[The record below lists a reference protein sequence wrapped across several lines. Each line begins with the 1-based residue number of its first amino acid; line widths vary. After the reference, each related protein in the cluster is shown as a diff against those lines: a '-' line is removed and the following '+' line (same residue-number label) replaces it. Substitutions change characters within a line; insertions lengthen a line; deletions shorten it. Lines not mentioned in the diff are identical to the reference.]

1 MKVLVVL
8 ACVAIVVARPEP
20 PVGGYSH
27 HHHGGH
33 GGHSGY
39 NYNAPVP
46 AHTQPFGHQA
56 QFSGVAQSAGG
67 SFSDTLSGAVTGS
80 FSGIANT
87 LSAGNAFTNANSFSN
102 ANAFTQSNANAFT
115 QSNANAFSNAGSFV
129 APQQQIVQKHIYVH
143 VPPPE
148 PQQSFQQQIV
158 APGLRQKHYKI
169 IFIKTPH
176 QQPSAAQLALQ
187 QSQTEEKTIVY
198 VLVKKPEA
206 VGDISLP
213 LPAVT
218 KPSKPEVYFIKYRT
232 NTEEV
237 QAPVG
242 LNVGSSATA
251 QADAGGLGFLSS
263 SGAAQS
269 SAVAQSAAVAQSSA
283 VAGAHSHSN
292 VPAQQYGTPAHHHGG
307 YH

>member
-8 ACVAIVVARPEP
+8 ACVAFVVARPEP
-20 PVGGYSH
+20 PVGGYHQH
-27 HHHGGH
+27 HQHHGGH
-33 GGHSGY
+33 GGHGGY
-39 NYNAPVP
+39 NYAQPVQNA
-46 AHTQPFGHQA
+46 AFGQTFQSSGA
-56 QFSGVAQSAGG
+56 AVSATGSGAFSDGLAVGGVNTGFSGSA
-67 SFSDTLSGAVTGS
+67 
-80 FSGIANT
+80 
-87 LSAGNAFTNANSFSN
+87 FSN
-102 ANAFTQSNANAFT
+102 ANA
-115 QSNANAFSNAGSFV
+115 NAFSQSNTAAFL

-148 PQQSFQQQIV
+148 PEQSFQQQVV

-176 QQPSAAQLALQ
+176 VQPSAAQLALQ

-206 VGDISLP
+206 LNDISLP
-213 LPAVT
+213 APSVS
-218 KPSKPEVYFIKYRT
+218 KPSKPEVYFIKYKT

-242 LNVGSSATA
+242 LGVSSASTA
-251 QADAGGLGFLSS
+251 QADAGLGLGLLSS
-263 SGAAQS
+263 SGGASAS
-269 SAVAQSAAVAQSSA
+269 SSGV
-283 VAGAHSHSN
+283 AHSGVSN
-292 VPAQQYGTPAHHHGG
+292 LPAQQYGAPGHHHGG

>member
-20 PVGGYSH
+20 PVGGYNH

-39 NYNAPVP
+39 NYAQPAPHNPAPV
-46 AHTQPFGHQA
+46 FGHQA
-56 QFSGVAQSAGG
+56 QFSGSAATASTGGAFFDTLSAGG
-67 SFSDTLSGAVTGS
+67 ATGS
-80 FSGIANT
+80 FSGGA
-87 LSAGNAFTNANSFSN
+87 
-102 ANAFTQSNANAFT
+102 
-115 QSNANAFSNAGSFV
+115 ANAFSNANSFSQV
-129 APQQQIVQKHIYVH
+129 NSASFAAPQQQIVQKHIYVH

-148 PQQSFQQQIV
+148 PEQSFQQQIV

-169 IFIKTPH
+169 IFIKTP
-176 QQPSAAQLALQ
+176 QVQPTAAQLALQ

-206 VGDISLP
+206 LGDISLP
-213 LPAVT
+213 APAVT
-218 KPSKPEVYFIKYRT
+218 KPSKPEVYFIKYKT

-242 LNVGSSATA
+242 LGVSSSGVA
-251 QADAGGLGFLSS
+251 QADATGGLGLLSS
-263 SGAAQS
+263 SG
-269 SAVAQSAAVAQSSA
+269 VAQATATGS
-283 VAGAHSHSN
+283 AHSHSN
-292 VPAQQYGTPAHHHGG
+292 VPAQSYGAPGHHHG

>member
-20 PVGGYSH
+20 PVGGYHQH
-27 HHHGGH
+27 HQHHGGH
-33 GGHSGY
+33 GGGHSGY
-39 NYNAPVP
+39 NYAQPAPHQP
-46 AHTQPFGHQA
+46 APAFGQLS
-56 QFSGVAQSAGG
+56 QFSGSAATASTGG
-67 SFSDTLSGAVTGS
+67 AFLD
-80 FSGIANT
+80 T
-87 LSAGNAFTNANSFSN
+87 LSAGGASSAFSGSS
-102 ANAFTQSNANAFT
+102 ANAFTGSN
-115 QSNANAFSNAGSFV
+115 SFSTSQVNAGSFA

-148 PQQSFQQQIV
+148 PEQSFQQQIV

-176 QQPSAAQLALQ
+176 VQPSAAQLALQ

-206 VGDISLP
+206 LGDISLP
-213 LPAVT
+213 APSVS
-218 KPSKPEVYFIKYRT
+218 KPSKPEVYFIKYKT

-242 LNVGSSATA
+242 LGVSSSGVA
-251 QADAGGLGFLSS
+251 QADAGLGLLSS
-263 SGAAQS
+263 SGVASSSTSVSGHSGVSNHPAQS
-269 SAVAQSAAVAQSSA
+269 Y
-283 VAGAHSHSN
+283 GA
-292 VPAQQYGTPAHHHGG
+292 PGHHHGG
-307 YH
+307 GYH